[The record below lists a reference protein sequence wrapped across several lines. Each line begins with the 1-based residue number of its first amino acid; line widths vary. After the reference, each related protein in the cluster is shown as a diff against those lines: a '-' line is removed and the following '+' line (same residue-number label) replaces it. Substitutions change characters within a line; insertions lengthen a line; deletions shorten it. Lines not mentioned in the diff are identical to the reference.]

1 MKLLIIGGV
10 ATGPTAAARA
20 RRLSSEAQITIVEEG
35 AHLSYAR
42 CGLPYFLAGLVP
54 QADDL
59 QKTIPGTVRDAH
71 FFQDYKNVQA
81 LTRTRAETLDRKRKT
96 VGVVNLDTGE
106 HSEFDYDK
114 LVIATGA
121 RPVRL
126 SVPGSDLQRA
136 FPLHSLDDALAVHEL
151 LASGQVKQAVVL
163 GAGTVGLEIA
173 DALVGKGIR
182 TTLLEAAAQVLPGL
196 LDPEVAA
203 VVAGQLNHPFLELH
217 TGTPVVSLEGDQ
229 AGMVRR
235 VVTPGGS
242 FAADMVLLD
251 TGLQPNVEL
260 ARAAGLAIGVT
271 GAIAVDESLR
281 TSDPDIYAGGDCVE
295 NEHLLTGQK
304 VFLPRASLAGRHGR
318 IIGSN
323 VVGGRERFRGLL
335 DTAVVQAFDCN
346 VARTGLSEG
355 QARAAGRAVVTA
367 LISGMDCAHFY
378 PLHAPIVLKL
388 IADRESGRVLG
399 AQAAGEGE
407 TVKRIDVLATAIS
420 LGATTEDVAGLDLGQ
435 APPFAPAVD
444 PAILAASVVRNKLA
458 GVAHGQSTLEVQA
471 RLAGGEDLV
480 VLDVRGAAAAAAAA
494 AAGHIQGSRVLSM
507 PLGTLRARLAS
518 LPRDKALVTLCSLGV
533 SSYDAQCI
541 LSGAGFEDVSF
552 VEGGLEAWPGA

>member
-1 MKLLIIGGV
+1 
-10 ATGPTAAARA
+10 
-20 RRLSSEAQITIVEEG
+20 
-35 AHLSYAR
+35 
-42 CGLPYFLAGLVP
+42 
-54 QADDL
+54 
-59 QKTIPGTVRDAH
+59 
-71 FFQDYKNVQA
+71 
-81 LTRTRAETLDRKRKT
+81 
-96 VGVVNLDTGE
+96 
-106 HSEFDYDK
+106 
-114 LVIATGA
+114 
-121 RPVRL
+121 
-126 SVPGSDLQRA
+126 
-136 FPLHSLDDALAVHEL
+136 
-151 LASGQVKQAVVL
+151 
-163 GAGTVGLEIA
+163 
-173 DALVGKGIR
+173 
-182 TTLLEAAAQVLPGL
+182 
-196 LDPEVAA
+196 
-203 VVAGQLNHPFLELH
+203 
-217 TGTPVVSLEGDQ
+217 LEGDQ

-235 VVTPGGS
+235 VVTPGDA
-242 FAADMVLLD
+242 FAADIVLLD

-281 TSDPDIYAGGDCVE
+281 TSDADIYAGGACVE

-304 VFLPRASLAGRHGR
+304 VFLPHASLAGRHGR

-335 DTAVVQAFDCN
+335 DTAVLQAFDCN

-355 QARAAGRAVVTA
+355 QARAAGRDVVTA

-378 PLHAPIVLKL
+378 PLHTPIVLKL
-388 IADRESGRVLG
+388 VVDRESGRVLG
-399 AQAAGEGE
+399 AQAAGPGE

-420 LGATTEDVAGLDLGQ
+420 LGATVEDVAGLDLGQ

-458 GVAHGQSTLEVQA
+458 GVAHGQSPLEVQA
-471 RLAGGEDLV
+471 RLASGEDLV
-480 VLDVRGAAAAAAAA
+480 VLDVRGAAAFAVV
-494 AAGHIQGSRVLSM
+494 HIPDSRVLSM

-552 VEGGLEAWPGA
+552 VEGGLEAWPEAIH